1 MILFSQSSNQNY
13 VLSRVYKTPTETS
26 NGSFEPSEVKVNVT
40 YFDGLG
46 RPIQK
51 IANKQANNGKDISTH
66 IEYDELGRQQKE
78 FLPFVNDLDDT
89 SYIPDAL
96 DKTIGFYNTSS
107 YEYTTNPYSQKFF
120 DNSPLNR
127 VIKQAAPGLSWQGS
141 QSSDD
146 DHTIK
151 FQYDVNQNNEVKKFR
166 AVTVWNSAFGKYN
179 STLLSDGYYKS
190 GSLYKTVTKDENW
203 TEGNKNTITEYKDN
217 LGRVI
222 LKRTFLNEPIDTY
235 YVYDEIGNLSFV
247 IPPLAS
253 DNITSIQTSSIPYVY
268 SQSINILDLMLDNI
282 GNPLTGGG
290 GGISIS
296 IQNSSISVQFNGA
309 WNGNAYIDTSKSYAI
324 NAVYPIPN
332 MTIGNLWFYYNG
344 NNKYRVYIEDNKLK
358 FSSLAPNEPPFMFG
372 RFDGQTLTQSLPS
385 ATFATQIVY
394 NSTINNSVIS
404 NLCYQYIYDGKNRL
418 VEKKL
423 PGKQWE
429 FIVYDKLDRVV
440 ATGPAYSPFVDQ
452 QIPSP
457 KVAPIGWLI
466 TKYDC
471 FNRTVYTGW
480 TLASSINTTQRNSF
494 QTTLNSRTTFSE
506 TKTTSGT
513 IDGIPAFYTNV
524 IPIVTGT
531 FKLLTV
537 SYYDDYTFPNPPVIP
552 TTVAGSQSVYY
563 NNSTRKPKGMPTGS
577 WERVLQNQNNNNGLR
592 SYTLYDNKSRPV
604 KSSTANYLGGYTEVE
619 SKIDFSG
626 KTLLTITRHKRIA
639 NDAEIRTDEVFTY
652 SAQDRLLTHTHQING
667 GTVQLL
673 TANTY
678 NEMGQLRSKNVGG
691 TTINGSSG
699 LQKIDYTYNIRGW
712 LTGINDTR
720 DLLDSGA
727 AANDLFAFKIN
738 YNTLDN
744 NQTDV
749 IKLYNGN
756 ISETR
761 WRTNFDNLTR
771 SYGYSYDALNRLT
784 NAQYVRPSNP
794 SNPNPADIVNTFN
807 EKLTYDKNGNIQT
820 VVRNGGMESQTTV
833 PIMDNLTYGYDSN
846 TKNKLIKVTDATAN
860 TDGFNDGANTTEE
873 YGYDPNGNMTRDD
886 NKNIRS
892 IVYNH
897 LNLPTKI
904 VFQRGA
910 HYPSISYLY
919 TATGEKIAKTVDIA
933 SRNRIIYTVDYLD
946 GYQYESGML
955 LFFPTAEGYVK
966 YTEGVSNPFDYVFN
980 YTDHLGNIRLS
991 YGINPGTGLLTKI
1004 EENNYYPFGLKHAT
1018 YNNMAKVIAKV
1029 ENAAEVAAVSGKF
1042 MVQKID
1048 VLAALL
1054 ARPPVE
1060 LPPGEIIEPEIYS
1073 GYNYKYNSKELQDEL
1088 GLNTTAMDFRQYD
1101 NALGRFNSI
1110 DKLASMK
1117 YDSSPYRF
1125 AFNNPNFWVD
1135 PSGLFETRREAREYR
1150 REHHISGSIS
1160 KGDDGTFSIND
1171 KKNNTSYFKPEAGL
1185 ELSTTGS
1192 DGVATAPLVS
1202 SEPTQSNV
1210 VSNGKAANDYAGF
1223 VATGLETAPGSF
1235 RLSTNLQG
1243 FSPKFYPSG
1252 WFGNQFATTYALSK
1266 IGKGL
1271 GFAGVGIGITFD
1283 AVGVANYYN
1292 PQYGPK
1298 SPNSVHPAKM
1308 GVNLGMV
1315 AYGYFVTPLPSLLYS
1330 GIDMFYPGG
1339 WTGDDKNP
1347 GLAKDQERLNNENK
1361 AINPEWQLWP
1371 GAMKQ

>member
-1 MILFSQSSNQNY
+1 MKKTIYLLLFLPILGLGQTTTENFIKTTT
-13 VLSRVYKTPTETS
+13 YKGAGATLPQVQIS
-26 NGSFEPSEVKVNVT
+26 

-46 RPIQK
+46 RPIQQV
-51 IANKQANNGKDISTH
+51 AVGQSATGKNIVTP
-66 IEYDELGRQQKE
+66 IVYDAFGRQVKDY
-78 FLPFVNDLDDT
+78 LPYSSGTN
-89 SYIPDAL
+89 SMNIISQPIPNLISFYQTDA
-96 DKTIGFYNTSS
+96 YQNTL
-107 YEYTTNPYSQKFF
+107 NPYSEKRLEA
-120 DNSPLNR
+120 SPLGR
-127 VIKQAAPGLSWQGS
+127 VLEQAAPGNDWSLTN
-141 QSSDD
+141 SDK
-146 DHTIK
+146 HTIK
-151 FQYDVNQNNEVKKFR
+151 FEFQTNTTADAVKRFTVTSTWDASKGLYDIPTGLAPANYTQFQ
-166 AVTVWNSAFGKYN
+166 
-179 STLLSDGYYKS
+179 
-190 GSLYKTVTKDENW
+190 LYKTITKDENW
-203 TEGNKNTITEYKDN
+203 VSGLANTTEEFKDKE
-217 LGRVI
+217 GRVV
-222 LKRTFLNEPIDTY
+222 LKRTYANVGIGTTLEKYDTH
-235 YVYDEIGNLSFV
+235 YVYDQYGNLTFV
-247 IPPLAS
+247 LPPLVDAS
-253 DNITSIQTSSIPYVY
+253 QAITTT
-268 SQSINILDLMLDNI
+268 ILD
-282 GNPLTGGG
+282 G
-290 GGISIS
+290 
-296 IQNSSISVQFNGA
+296 
-309 WNGNAYIDTSKSYAI
+309 
-324 NAVYPIPN
+324 
-332 MTIGNLWFYYNG
+332 
-344 NNKYRVYIEDNKLK
+344 
-358 FSSLAPNEPPFMFG
+358 
-372 RFDGQTLTQSLPS
+372 
-385 ATFATQIVY
+385 
-394 NSTINNSVIS
+394 
-404 NLCYQYIYDGKNRL
+404 LCYQYKYDYRNRL

-440 ATGPAYSPFVDQ
+440 ATGPAFSPFVDQ
-452 QIPSP
+452 QIPSR
-457 KVAPIGWLI
+457 KAAPIGWLI

-471 FNRTVYTGW
+471 FNRTVYSGW

-626 KTLLTITRHKRIA
+626 KTLLTITRHKRTN

-652 SAQDRLLTHTHQING
+652 SAQDQLLTHTHQING

-794 SNPNPADIVNTFN
+794 NNPNPADIVNTFN

-919 TATGEKIAKTVDIA
+919 TATGKKIAKTVDIA

-946 GYQYESGML
+946 GYQYESGKL
-955 LFFPTAEGYVK
+955 LFIPTAEGYVK
-966 YTEGVSNPFDYVFN
+966 YTLNVRNPFDYVFN

-1029 ENAAEVAAVSGKF
+1029 DNAAEVAAVSGKF

-1073 GYNYKYNSKELQDEL
+1073 GYNYKYNGKELQDEL
-1088 GLNTTAMDFRQYD
+1088 GLNMYD
-1101 NALGRFNSI
+1101 YGARMYDPALGRWMNVDPLAELSRRFSPYAYALDNPVYFIDPDGMMAEDPIKKIISSTTQGNVSPVNVRTTVNCLLCHSFERSVTPSSQNSSIGRTTEYSKMEDEHSTFYNVLTEGGTAEFTYSVSSKVTNFNSQYFDSDGNKVENISDASTFSVTTQTTTTKVDVNMDKAANTASVSKTSSTTSYDVTRKPGSELQRGYGLANSKTTVGKSTMSTVSI
-1110 DKLASMK
+1110 DKV
-1117 YDSSPYRF
+1117 DSKLQNV
-1125 AFNNPNFWVD
+1125 AKQAAKENF
-1135 PSGLFETRREAREYR
+1135 
-1150 REHHISGSIS
+1150 I
-1160 KGDDGTFSIND
+1160 KG
-1171 KKNNTSYFKPEAGL
+1171 
-1185 ELSTTGS
+1185 
-1192 DGVATAPLVS
+1192 
-1202 SEPTQSNV
+1202 
-1210 VSNGKAANDYAGF
+1210 AND
-1223 VATGLETAPGSF
+1223 VLD
-1235 RLSTNLQG
+1235 NL
-1243 FSPKFYPSG
+1243 K
-1252 WFGNQFATTYALSK
+1252 K
-1266 IGKGL
+1266 IPESQDRN
-1271 GFAGVGIGITFD
+1271 F
-1283 AVGVANYYN
+1283 
-1292 PQYGPK
+1292 QE
-1298 SPNSVHPAKM
+1298 
-1308 GVNLGMV
+1308 
-1315 AYGYFVTPLPSLLYS
+1315 SLKKL
-1330 GIDMFYPGG
+1330 
-1339 WTGDDKNP
+1339 
-1347 GLAKDQERLNNENK
+1347 
-1361 AINPEWQLWP
+1361 
-1371 GAMKQ
+1371 